1 MKFDLKDRNRNKL
14 IVILLSISL
23 FLGLALTTTGQAALG
38 DRSLSP
44 GSKGAEVKE
53 LQKKLIQVGYQ
64 VGKVDGVYGKST
76 TAAVKRFQK
85 SRGLKAD
92 GIAGEK
98 TIAEL
103 KKLTGE
109 STTSAGTK
117 VGFKNSDV
125 QLLARC
131 IHAEGRGEPY
141 IGQVAI
147 GACIMNRL
155 KSSEFPNSI
164 AAIIYQPK
172 AFSAV
177 DDGQINMPPDDT
189 AVKAAKEAMSGS
201 DPTGGALFYFNPA
214 KTKNKFIWSRP
225 QIKKIGN
232 HIFTR

>member
-201 DPTGGALFYFNPA
+201 DPPGGALFYFNPA

>member
-117 VGFKNSDV
+117 VGFKNTDV